1 MADAGD
7 DLHTSM
13 LKFIGGDQV
22 RRVGLC
28 RCHVNLRIEEG
39 EAMIGEESAVQIL
52 GCCGIGVV
60 RMVLRKGWRGVV
72 WGEIGRVSGVDV
84 VVG

>member
-22 RRVGLC
+22 WRVGLC
-28 RCHVNLRIEEG
+28 RCHVNLTIEEG
-39 EAMIGEESAVQIL
+39 EAMIGEERVVQIL
-52 GCCGIGVV
+52 GCRGIGVV
-60 RMVLRKGWRGVV
+60 RMILRKGWRGVV
-72 WGEIGRVSGVDV
+72 CGGIDWVSGVDV